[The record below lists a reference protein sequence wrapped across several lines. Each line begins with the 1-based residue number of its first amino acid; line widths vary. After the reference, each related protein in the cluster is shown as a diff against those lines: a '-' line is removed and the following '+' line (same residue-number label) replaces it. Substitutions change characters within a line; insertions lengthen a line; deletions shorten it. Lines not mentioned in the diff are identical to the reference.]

1 MKIKLKNIG
10 TLKQAE
16 IDLSKDLIILAG
28 PNNTGKTYAAYT
40 VYGVCDALRKGDKNN
55 LVSGIDGR
63 SNAWI
68 MVLHDIFSAFS
79 KEKASD
85 KNDLSY
91 LDKEQIIES
100 VDDYLD
106 NINERLNTIFPEC
119 LGNTF
124 ATEISKFL
132 DSTIEI
138 LFEKELLKNYLLNT
152 RIEAPNFVKTTP
164 NLERI
169 SKEKDRNGIEYQQNG
184 LPKDEE
190 RINFVNVLL
199 QIQKYISNAII
210 DFHFNNLYINTAERS
225 AISIFSKELSIKR
238 NNIVDQL
245 LELRDS
251 KNGDANQLLGKLQ
264 RYPLPIR
271 DSLAISED
279 LANLSR
285 NKSEYGFLADRIEEV
300 LLDGKI
306 TTSKDGEVQYSPNK
320 SKVKNLSI
328 HLTASIVKSLSNLV
342 FYFRHIAQKGDF
354 IIIDEPELNLHPD
367 NQRKVARLFG
377 EIINQGFKVMISTHS
392 DYIIR
397 ELNNLI
403 MLKSGGEKAEY
414 LANKYGYEEKQLIDY
429 QRVGAYL
436 FNHNKNISL
445 EVTETGF
452 EVNTIDEVINELNNA
467 SEEIYFT
474 LFD

>member
-16 IDLSKDLIILAG
+16 IDLSKDLIVLAG

-40 VYGVCDALRKGDKNN
+40 VYGVCDLLRISYKYRLKDNKNVENLDSILSNVIKNPFEKTFQVTEIAEMFIDSIPEFLKENILAQLRNIFAVDVTKFEDANVTILFDKNKIIEHLIN
-55 LVSGIDGR
+55 TE
-63 SNAWI
+63 
-68 MVLHDIFSAFS
+68 VLSDDI
-79 KEKASD
+79 
-85 KNDLSY
+85 LT
-91 LDKEQIIES
+91 LDKMKITKSIGESYFKYRVENKSEEQ
-100 VDDYLD
+100 
-106 NINERLNTIFPEC
+106 F
-119 LGNTF
+119 GNF
-124 ATEISKFL
+124 K
-132 DSTIEI
+132 
-138 LFEKELLKNYLLNT
+138 
-152 RIEAPNFVKTTP
+152 
-164 NLERI
+164 
-169 SKEKDRNGIEYQQNG
+169 
-184 LPKDEE
+184 
-190 RINFVNVLL
+190 
-199 QIQKYISNAII
+199 AII
-210 DFHFNNLYINTAERS
+210 ALQQFNSKAIINLYFNNLYINTAERS
-225 AISIFSKELSIKR
+225 AINIFSKELSIKR

-245 LELRDS
+245 LELRDT

-271 DSLAISED
+271 DSLVIAED

-285 NKSEYGFLADRIEEV
+285 NRSEFGFLADRIEEV

-306 TTSKDGEVQYSPNK
+306 NISKDGEVQYSPNK

-342 FYFRHIAQKGDF
+342 FYFRHLAQKGDF

-397 ELNNLI
+397 EINNLV
-403 MLKSGGEKAEY
+403 MLKSGGEKAND
-414 LANKYGYEEKQLIDY
+414 LIKKYGYEEKQLIDH

-436 FNHNKNISL
+436 FKNNRNSDI

-452 EVNTIDEVINELNNA
+452 EVNTIDEEINNLNNA
-467 SEEIYFT
+467 SEDIYFT

>member
-1 MKIKLKNIG
+1 MKLKLKNIG

-40 VYGVCDALRKGDKNN
+40 VYGICDLLKSNSILLEDFELRSKLRPTKESFNVIEFIDNVIKSISKTITENSSKLLTNIFTSGDFKDSDIQIFLDNKALSQFLTNT
-55 LVSGIDGR
+55 
-63 SNAWI
+63 
-68 MVLHDIFSAFS
+68 
-79 KEKASD
+79 
-85 KNDLSY
+85 
-91 LDKEQIIES
+91 S
-100 VDDYLD
+100 VD
-106 NINERLNTIFPEC
+106 IN
-119 LGNTF
+119 G
-124 ATEISKFL
+124 FL
-132 DSTIEI
+132 KD
-138 LFEKELLKNYLLNT
+138 
-152 RIEAPNFVKTTP
+152 
-164 NLERI
+164 
-169 SKEKDRNGIEYQQNG
+169 EKDNSIKFDITLMTFRNTLEFSPTRSLYESFGHIFN
-184 LPKDEE
+184 KAM
-190 RINFVNVLL
+190 NF
-199 QIQKYISNAII
+199 Y
-210 DFHFNNLYINTAERS
+210 FNNLYINTAERS
-225 AISIFSKELSIKR
+225 AINIFSKELSIKR

-245 LELRDS
+245 LELRDA

-414 LANKYGYEEKQLIDY
+414 LIGKYGYEEKQLIDY

-445 EVTETGF
+445 EVTKTGF
-452 EVNTIDEVINELNNA
+452 EVDTIDEVINELNNA

>member
-1 MKIKLKNIG
+1 MKLKLKNIG

-40 VYGVCDALRKGDKNN
+40 VYGVCEKMRNEIKYYQIDADFYSKNVGSFKKNGFIEIEIANFLNIFLNLLSRVVEGNSSQELSDIFATKPSFFLNSDLQVFVDKEVLLNYILKLHINVVQRPLNALRTEN
-55 LVSGIDGR
+55 L
-63 SNAWI
+63 
-68 MVLHDIFSAFS
+68 
-79 KEKASD
+79 KEIRILKKSD
-85 KNDLSY
+85 D
-91 LDKEQIIES
+91 Q
-100 VDDYLD
+100 
-106 NINERLNTIFPEC
+106 TIK
-119 LGNTF
+119 
-124 ATEISKFL
+124 IS
-132 DSTIEI
+132 
-138 LFEKELLKNYLLNT
+138 
-152 RIEAPNFVKTTP
+152 
-164 NLERI
+164 
-169 SKEKDRNGIEYQQNG
+169 
-184 LPKDEE
+184 
-190 RINFVNVLL
+190 INFENSASLDLVDVVDSLNGSAYFVFN
-199 QIQKYISNAII
+199 KII
-210 DFHFNNLYINTAERS
+210 DFFFNNVYINTAERS
-225 AISIFSKELSIKR
+225 AINIFSKELSIKR

-245 LELRDS
+245 LELRDT
-251 KNGDANQLLGKLQ
+251 KNGDTNKLLGKLK

-306 TTSKDGEVQYSPNK
+306 STSKDGEVQYSPNN

-342 FYFRHIAQKGDF
+342 FYFRHLAQKGDF

-414 LANKYGYEEKQLIDY
+414 LIGKYGYEEKQLIDY

-436 FNHNKNISL
+436 FNHRKNISL

-452 EVNTIDEVINELNNA
+452 EVGTIDEVINELNNA

>member
-1 MKIKLKNIG
+1 MKLKLKNIG

-40 VYGVCDALRKGDKNN
+40 VYGVCTTLRKDGSDFINRRHISNLMRNYESKGDNESINIELSDFLNSLILDMNEMLK
-55 LVSGIDGR
+55 
-63 SNAWI
+63 
-68 MVLHDIFSAFS
+68 DILI
-79 KEKASD
+79 K
-85 KNDLSY
+85 
-91 LDKEQIIES
+91 Q
-100 VDDYLD
+100 
-106 NINERLNTIFPEC
+106 

-124 ATEISKFL
+124 ATNSSNFIA
-132 DSTIEI
+132 T
-138 LFEKELLKNYLLNT
+138 ELHIDFDLSHLKNYLISQS
-152 RIEAPNFVKTTP
+152 IEPSLTAKYFEIT
-164 NLERI
+164 
-169 SKEKDRNGIEYQQNG
+169 KEKDSSKINLKAKKELGKIGRISML
-184 LPKDEE
+184 LP
-190 RINFVNVLL
+190 LL
-199 QIQKYISNAII
+199 FGDI
-210 DFHFNNLYINTAERS
+210 DFFTHIIVDFYFKNIYINTAERS
-225 AISIFSKELSIKR
+225 AINIFSKELSIKR

-251 KNGDANQLLGKLQ
+251 RNGNTDQLLSKLQ

-271 DSLAISED
+271 DSLTIAED

-285 NKSEYGFLADRIEEV
+285 NKSEFGFLADRIEEV

-342 FYFRHIAQKGDF
+342 FYFRHLAQKGDF

-436 FNHNKNISL
+436 FNHNKNESL
-445 EVTETGF
+445 EVTKTGF

>member
-1 MKIKLKNIG
+1 MKLKLKNIG
-10 TLKQAE
+10 TLRHAE

-40 VYGVCDALRKGDKNN
+40 VYGVCDVLRNPSFSEFDNELADTVSILVALLSNEKENDVKIPVLEFLEQFEVAVKNICNNGCEN
-55 LVSGIDGR
+55 LLRNVF
-63 SNAWI
+63 A
-68 MVLHDIFSAFS
+68 
-79 KEKASD
+79 
-85 KNDLSY
+85 
-91 LDKEQIIES
+91 
-100 VDDYLD
+100 D
-106 NINERLNTIFPEC
+106 NSTNF
-119 LGNTF
+119 
-124 ATEISKFL
+124 K
-132 DSTIEI
+132 DSTLEVIFDKHKLYEHLLTLNAKQMI
-138 LFEKELLKNYLLNT
+138 AGSLIATVDKAKEDD
-152 RIEAPNFVKTTP
+152 FF
-164 NLERI
+164 NLYMYF
-169 SKEKDRNGIEYQQNG
+169 STQKDRRKVLSHIKWAYQRMSLWTTQTYFKN
-184 LPKDEE
+184 
-190 RINFVNVLL
+190 I
-199 QIQKYISNAII
+199 
-210 DFHFNNLYINTAERS
+210 YINTAERS
-225 AISIFSKELSIKR
+225 AINIFSKELSIKR

-245 LELRDS
+245 LELNITENKAAD
-251 KNGDANQLLGKLQ
+251 KLIGKLQ

-285 NKSEYGFLADRIEEV
+285 SKSEYGFLADKIEEV

-306 TTSKDGEVQYSPNK
+306 STSKDGEVQYSPNK
-320 SKVKNLSI
+320 SKAKNLSI

-342 FYFRHIAQKGDF
+342 FYFRHLAQKGDF

-367 NQRKVARLFG
+367 NQRKVARLLG

-403 MLKSGGEKAEY
+403 MLKSGGEKADY
-414 LANKYGYEEKQLIDY
+414 LTNKYGYEEKQLIDY

-436 FNHNKNISL
+436 FNHNKSTSL
-445 EVTETGF
+445 EITKTGF
-452 EVNTIDEVINELNNA
+452 EVSTIDEVINELNNA

>member
-1 MKIKLKNIG
+1 MKLKLKNIG

-40 VYGVCDALRKGDKNN
+40 VYGVCEILRKEIKPYFIDAEFYSNNSNLFKEKGLFEIETGTILDIFLN
-55 LVSGIDGR
+55 LVSKFIKKNTSQQLKNIFATNDTMFSNSTLEVID
-63 SNAWI
+63 
-68 MVLHDIFSAFS
+68 
-79 KEKASD
+79 
-85 KNDLSY
+85 
-91 LDKEQIIES
+91 DKEALVKYLFQLEINIIQKPLKSFISNELKETRIIKKS
-100 VDDYLD
+100 EDELIKIY
-106 NINERLNTIFPEC
+106 IN
-119 LGNTF
+119 LGNNSF
-124 ATEISKFL
+124 PNMLEII
-132 DSTIEI
+132 DSLNDSIDF
-138 LFEKELLKNYLLNT
+138 LFEK
-152 RIEAPNFVKTTP
+152 
-164 NLERI
+164 
-169 SKEKDRNGIEYQQNG
+169 
-184 LPKDEE
+184 
-190 RINFVNVLL
+190 
-199 QIQKYISNAII
+199 II
-210 DFHFNNLYINTAERS
+210 DFFFKNIYINTAERS

-285 NKSEYGFLADRIEEV
+285 NKSEFGFLADRIEEV

-306 TTSKDGEVQYSPNK
+306 TTSKDGEVQYSPNN

-414 LANKYGYEEKQLIDY
+414 LAGKYGYEEKQLIDY

-445 EVTETGF
+445 EVTEVGF
-452 EVNTIDEVINELNNA
+452 EVGTIDEEINNLNNA

>member
-1 MKIKLKNIG
+1 MKLKLKNIG

-40 VYGVCDALRKGDKNN
+40 VYGVCDLLK
-55 LVSGIDGR
+55 
-63 SNAWI
+63 SNSI
-68 MVLHDIFSAFS
+68 LLEDHTLSS
-79 KEKASD
+79 KLIPNFESL
-85 KNDLSY
+85 NVI
-91 LDKEQIIES
+91 EFINGVIES
-100 VDDYLD
+100 ITKTISKDTSKILTNIFTSGDFKESDIQILLD
-106 NINERLNTIFPEC
+106 NKALSQFLADTSININ
-119 LGNTF
+119 G
-124 ATEISKFL
+124 FL
-132 DSTIEI
+132 
-138 LFEKELLKNYLLNT
+138 
-152 RIEAPNFVKTTP
+152 
-164 NLERI
+164 
-169 SKEKDRNGIEYQQNG
+169 
-184 LPKDEE
+184 KDEGDDLIKFDIGKMPFKYTTE
-190 RINFVNVLL
+190 FSPIKAVNESLGSIFNRTMNF
-199 QIQKYISNAII
+199 Y
-210 DFHFNNLYINTAERS
+210 FNNLFINTAERS
-225 AISIFSKELSIKR
+225 AINIFSKELSIKR

-251 KNGDANQLLGKLQ
+251 QNGDANQLLGKLQ

-279 LANLSR
+279 LANISR
-285 NKSEYGFLADRIEEV
+285 NKSEYSFLADKMEEV

-306 TTSKDGEVQYSPNK
+306 NISKYGEVQYSPNK
-320 SKVKNLSI
+320 SKVKNLSMN
-328 HLTASIVKSLSNLV
+328 LSGSIVKSLSNLV
-342 FYFRHIAQKGDF
+342 IYFRHLAKKGDF

-436 FNHNKNISL
+436 FDNNKNISL
-445 EVTETGF
+445 EVTEVGF
-452 EVNTIDEVINELNNA
+452 EVSTIDAVINELNNA

>member
-1 MKIKLKNIG
+1 MKLKLKNIG

-40 VYGVCDALRKGDKNN
+40 VYGVCEMMRNEVKYHQSDLDFYKKNIDSFRKNGFVEIEITSFLNTF
-55 LVSGIDGR
+55 LS
-63 SNAWI
+63 
-68 MVLHDIFSAFS
+68 IFSSFV
-79 KEKASD
+79 K
-85 KNDLSY
+85 KNTSQ
-91 LDKEQIIES
+91 K
-100 VDDYLD
+100 
-106 NINERLNTIFPEC
+106 
-119 LGNTF
+119 LGDVF
-124 ATEISKFL
+124 ATKPAFFL
-132 DSTIEI
+132 NS
-138 LFEKELLKNYLLNT
+138 ELQVVEENEALLNYLLKLHINIIQRPLNALRT
-152 RIEAPNFVKTTP
+152 ENLKEIRIVKKSDDKIIKISI
-164 NLERI
+164 NLEDNSSLDLI
-169 SKEKDRNGIEYQQNG
+169 DIMDSLNGSTYF
-184 LPKDEE
+184 LFDK
-190 RINFVNVLL
+190 
-199 QIQKYISNAII
+199 II
-210 DFHFNNLYINTAERS
+210 DFFFNNIYINTAERS
-225 AISIFSKELSIKR
+225 AINIFSKELSIKR

-245 LELRDS
+245 LELRDG

-403 MLKSGGEKAEY
+403 MLKSGGEKSEY

-436 FNHNKNISL
+436 FNENKNISL
-445 EVTETGF
+445 EVTEIGF
-452 EVNTIDEVINELNNA
+452 EVSTIDAVINELNNA

>member
-1 MKIKLKNIG
+1 MKLKLKDIG

-40 VYGVCDALRKGDKNN
+40 VYGVCDLLRKADILSYSKSF
-55 LVSGIDGR
+55 LDSADFMSRWASDSGEVKIESYINDFINSVTESFNQQSSQYLR
-63 SNAWI
+63 N
-68 MVLHDIFSAFS
+68 IFATDESKFS
-79 KEKASD
+79 KSEIQIVFDTDLLKAKLLDFPNSIHKGLNSISVPY
-85 KNDLSY
+85 KNY
-91 LDKEQIIES
+91 
-100 VDDYLD
+100 
-106 NINERLNTIFPEC
+106 
-119 LGNTF
+119 
-124 ATEISKFL
+124 EISKFIGDNNFKYKL
-132 DSTIEI
+132 IGDKKGDKYNIHS
-138 LFEKELLKNYLLNT
+138 
-152 RIEAPNFVKTTP
+152 IEAL
-164 NLERI
+164 LE
-169 SKEKDRNGIEYQQNG
+169 
-184 LPKDEE
+184 
-190 RINFVNVLL
+190 
-199 QIQKYISNAII
+199 IQKYLSRLII
-210 DFHFNNLYINTAERS
+210 DFYFNNLYINTAERS
-225 AISIFSKELSIKR
+225 AINVFSRQLSIKIH
-238 NNIVDQL
+238 NIVDEFLQI
-245 LELRDS
+245 RDL
-251 KNGDANQLLGKLQ
+251 KNGNANQILNKLQ
-264 RYPLPIR
+264 RYPSPIR
-271 DSLAISED
+271 DSLTIAED

-285 NKSEYGFLADRIEEV
+285 NKSEFGFLADRIEEV

-320 SKVKNLSI
+320 SPNKSKVKNLSI

-342 FYFRHIAQKGDF
+342 FYFRHLAQKGDF

-367 NQRKVARLFG
+367 NQRKVARLLG
-377 EIINQGFKVMISTHS
+377 EIINHGFKVMISTHS

-429 QRVGAYL
+429 KRVGAYL
-436 FNHNKNISL
+436 FNENKNTLL

-452 EVNTIDEVINELNNA
+452 EVSTIDAVINELNNA